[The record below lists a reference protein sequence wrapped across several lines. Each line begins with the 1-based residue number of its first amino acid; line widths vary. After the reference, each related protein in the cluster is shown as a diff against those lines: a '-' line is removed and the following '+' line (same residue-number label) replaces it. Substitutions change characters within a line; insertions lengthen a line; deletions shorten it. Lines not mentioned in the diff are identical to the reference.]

1 MPLKYFFRV
10 LDKCSLKYT
19 YFVTLPKCFR
29 AEVEGADRYL
39 VTRLNPP
46 LKLYNYKNK
55 IIKIKL

>member
-39 VTRLNPP
+39 VTRINPP
-46 LKLYNYKNK
+46 LKLYNYKN
-55 IIKIKL
+55 